1 MNHNSIYEDLTIV
14 LKRVKNT
21 QILFKVL
28 FVLLVVSFWKIQIL
42 EYQKYWKKS
51 EANRMREIMLSPQRG
66 LITDRNGV
74 IIAKNI
80 ACFKASIIKENSQDL
95 DVSYEKISYLLNL
108 EEDVLRKRV
117 ERFQSVPLF
126 YPIVVKDNLT
136 QEEISR
142 IEARQLEFPELMIE
156 VEPRRFYPF
165 NTFAAHIIGYLQ
177 EISQED
183 IKNNKYSEKG
193 IGDLIG
199 KTGIEKQYESILVG
213 KKGKVLEI
221 VDSSGRK
228 KGELLRE
235 EPVKGKDIR
244 LSLDFDL
251 QKKAED
257 LLDGREGAIIVLNP
271 KTGEILAMV
280 SYPSFDPNKFINR
293 FSPEE
298 WQEIAS
304 SPDFPLENRV
314 IRGLYSPGSIFKL
327 AMALAALDLNEITE
341 KTSFICNGSILI
353 YGHPFSCWYKPGHG
367 PVNLTSAIQHSCNI
381 YFYLLGKNLGIENIA
396 KYAKEF
402 GFGTKTGIDLPE
414 EKNGLVPDPRWKEE
428 VKKANWFPGETI
440 SVSIGQGPL
449 LVTPL
454 QTADFTALIANR
466 GKPVNPHLVIQ
477 EEKNEFNTPI
487 TREIQTKIDW
497 SSKRKLFEK
506 VIEGMWKSVNAGGT
520 GRLALIDG
528 YDICGKT
535 GSTQIISTSTIKKL
549 GEQIIEIKTH
559 SWFAG
564 FAPKD
569 NPKVVVTV
577 LVEYGGMGGQTAA
590 PIARQLFTLFKEKY
604 D

>member
-66 LITDRNGV
+66 LITDRNSV

-80 ACFKASIIKENSQDL
+80 ASFKASIIRENSQDL
-95 DVSYEKISYLLNL
+95 DGSYEKISYLLNL

-136 QEEISR
+136 QEEIAR
-142 IEARQLEFPELMIE
+142 VEARQLEFPELMIE
-156 VEPRRFYPF
+156 VEPKRFYPF
-165 NTFAAHIIGYLQ
+165 NTFASHIIGYLQ

-221 VDSSGRK
+221 VDSLGRK
-228 KGELLRE
+228 KGELLRK
-235 EPVKGKDIR
+235 EPINGKNIR

-251 QKKAED
+251 QKKAEE

-271 KTGEILAMV
+271 KTGEILAIA

-298 WQEIAS
+298 WQEIAN
-304 SPDFPLENRV
+304 SPEFPLENRA

-341 KTSFICNGSILI
+341 KTYFICNGSILI

-367 PVNLTSAIQHSCNI
+367 PVNLISAIQHSCNI
-381 YFYLLGKNLGIENIA
+381 YFYLLGKKLGIKNIA

-414 EKNGLVPDPRWKEE
+414 EKNGLVPDPIWKEE
-428 VKKANWFPGETI
+428 VKKANWYPGETI

-454 QTADFTALIANR
+454 QIADFTALIANR

-477 EEKNEFNTPI
+477 EEKNEFKTPI

-497 SSKRKLFEK
+497 TSKRKLFEK
-506 VIEGMWKSVNAGGT
+506 VIEGMWKSVNANGT
-520 GRLALIDG
+520 GRFALIDG
-528 YDICGKT
+528 YNICGKT
-535 GSTQIISTSTIKKL
+535 GSTQIVSTSTIEKL
-549 GEQIIEIKTH
+549 GKQRKEIKTH
-559 SWFAG
+559 SWFTG

-569 NPKVVVTV
+569 NPKVVISV

>member
-51 EANRMREIMLSPQRG
+51 EANRMREIILSPQRG

-80 ACFKASIIKENSQDL
+80 ACFKASIIRENSQDL

-136 QEEISR
+136 QEETSR

-156 VEPRRFYPF
+156 VEPKRFYPF

-271 KTGEILAMV
+271 KTGEILAMA
-280 SYPSFDPNKFINR
+280 SYPSYDPNKFINR

-396 KYAKEF
+396 KYAKGF

-428 VKKANWFPGETI
+428 VKKAKWFPGETI

-454 QTADFTALIANR
+454 QTADFIALIANR
-466 GKPVNPHLVIQ
+466 GKPVYPHLVIQ
-477 EEKNEFNTPI
+477 EEKNEFKTPI

-535 GSTQIISTSTIKKL
+535 ASTQIISTSTIKKL
-549 GEQIIEIKTH
+549 REQIIEIKTH

-590 PIARQLFTLFKEKY
+590 PIARQLFTLFKKKY

>member
-28 FVLLVVSFWKIQIL
+28 FVILVVSFWKIQIL

-51 EANRMREIMLSPQRG
+51 EANHMREIMLSPQRG

-117 ERFQSVPLF
+117 ERFQSVPIF

-156 VEPRRFYPF
+156 VEPKRFYPF
-165 NTFAAHIIGYLQ
+165 NTFASHIIGYLQ

-257 LLDGREGAIIVLNP
+257 LLDGREGAIIVLSP
-271 KTGEILAMV
+271 KTGEILSMA

-440 SVSIGQGPL
+440 SISIGQGPL

-454 QTADFTALIANR
+454 QIADFTALIANR

-477 EEKNEFNTPI
+477 EEKNEFKTSI

-497 SSKRKLFEK
+497 SSKSILFEK

-549 GEQIIEIKTH
+549 REQIIEIKTH
-559 SWFAG
+559 SWFTG

-590 PIARQLFTLFKEKY
+590 PIARKLFTLFKEKY

>member
-1 MNHNSIYEDLTIV
+1 
-14 LKRVKNT
+14 
-21 QILFKVL
+21 
-28 FVLLVVSFWKIQIL
+28 
-42 EYQKYWKKS
+42 
-51 EANRMREIMLSPQRG
+51 
-66 LITDRNGV
+66 
-74 IIAKNI
+74 
-80 ACFKASIIKENSQDL
+80 
-95 DVSYEKISYLLNL
+95 
-108 EEDVLRKRV
+108 
-117 ERFQSVPLF
+117 
-126 YPIVVKDNLT
+126 
-136 QEEISR
+136 
-142 IEARQLEFPELMIE
+142 
-156 VEPRRFYPF
+156 
-165 NTFAAHIIGYLQ
+165 
-177 EISQED
+177 
-183 IKNNKYSEKG
+183 KNNKYSEKG

-257 LLDGREGAIIVLNP
+257 LLDGREGAIIVLSP
-271 KTGEILAMV
+271 KTGEILSMA

-440 SVSIGQGPL
+440 SISIGQGPL

-454 QTADFTALIANR
+454 QIADFTALIANR

-477 EEKNEFNTPI
+477 EEKNEFKTSI

-497 SSKRKLFEK
+497 SSKSILFEK

-549 GEQIIEIKTH
+549 REQIIEIKTH
-559 SWFAG
+559 SWFTG

-590 PIARQLFTLFKEKY
+590 PIARKLFTLFKEKY